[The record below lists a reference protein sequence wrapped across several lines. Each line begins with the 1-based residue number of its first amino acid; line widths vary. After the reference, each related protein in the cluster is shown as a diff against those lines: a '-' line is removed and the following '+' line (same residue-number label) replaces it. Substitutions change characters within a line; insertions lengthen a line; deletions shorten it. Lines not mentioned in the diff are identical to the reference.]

1 MSDTNIRVII
11 ADDESLIA
19 TSLATLLGLEEDIQV
34 MNTFASGEELLEWWC
49 KREILGDELPH
60 AAVLDLNMAG
70 MDGIETAQAL
80 LGSDSTVAT
89 MIVTSHARPRG
100 LKKALEAGV
109 KGFLPKSATAEQFAS
124 GIRTIIQ
131 GRRYLDPDVAALAIA
146 LGESPL
152 SERETEVLEQVGSA
166 GSIDDIAATVH
177 LAPGTVR
184 NYLSSAMNKLGSVNR
199 FEAYQQARDSGWV

>member
-1 MSDTNIRVII
+1 MTDIRVII

-19 TSLATLLGLEEDIQV
+19 TSLATLLGLEEDIHV
-34 MNTFASGEELLEWWC
+34 MATFSSGEELLEWWN
-49 KREILGDELPH
+49 KRQILGDELPH

-80 LGSDSTVAT
+80 LDKDSSIAT

-100 LKKALEAGV
+100 LKKALKAGV
-109 KGFLPKSATAEQFAS
+109 KGFLPKSSTAEQFAS
-124 GIRTIIQ
+124 GIRAIRQ
-131 GRRYLDPDVAALAIA
+131 GRRYLDPDVAAHAIG

-152 SERETEVLEQVGSA
+152 SDRETEILEQVGEA
-166 GSIDDIAATVH
+166 GSVEDIAAAVH

-184 NYLSSAMNKLGSVNR
+184 NYLSAAMSKLGAVNR
-199 FEAYQQARDSGWV
+199 FEAYQLARDRGWV